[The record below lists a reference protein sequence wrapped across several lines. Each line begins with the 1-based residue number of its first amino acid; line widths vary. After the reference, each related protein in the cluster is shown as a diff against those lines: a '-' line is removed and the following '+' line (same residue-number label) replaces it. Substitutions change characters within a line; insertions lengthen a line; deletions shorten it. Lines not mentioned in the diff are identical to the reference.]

1 MQLIH
6 PPLSTVEQALRNV
19 RALHVFPRVAERVRR
34 VVDDQRSSLI
44 ELEEVVAMDPALAG
58 QLLRVANSPFY
69 GLSRRVS
76 TIRQAILILGFQQ
89 TRDLAL
95 ALALASVRRGL
106 GQTGELLWRH
116 ALHVGVACRWMS
128 QAVRGVNP
136 AEGFVVGLLHDVGHL
151 MLLQLEGAPYGE
163 LLTRAHGNRL
173 ERPLAASEQE
183 LLGYTHAELGAALLH
198 EWCLPESLVLAI
210 RHHHAP
216 EALLELSIDAFRQ
229 ACVLRLAECFVEE
242 LELAR
247 DAEAAVQQMLR
258 APLARSLGIRR
269 TDLVGLVLHFDD
281 ELDVW
286 A

>member
-106 GQTGELLWRH
+106 GQTGELLW
-116 ALHVGVACRWMS
+116 L
-128 QAVRGVNP
+128 
-136 AEGFVVGLLHDVGHL
+136 
-151 MLLQLEGAPYGE
+151 
-163 LLTRAHGNRL
+163 
-173 ERPLAASEQE
+173 
-183 LLGYTHAELGAALLH
+183 
-198 EWCLPESLVLAI
+198 SLI
-210 RHHHAP
+210 H
-216 EALLELSIDAFRQ
+216 I
-229 ACVLRLAECFVEE
+229 
-242 LELAR
+242 
-247 DAEAAVQQMLR
+247 
-258 APLARSLGIRR
+258 
-269 TDLVGLVLHFDD
+269 
-281 ELDVW
+281 
-286 A
+286 